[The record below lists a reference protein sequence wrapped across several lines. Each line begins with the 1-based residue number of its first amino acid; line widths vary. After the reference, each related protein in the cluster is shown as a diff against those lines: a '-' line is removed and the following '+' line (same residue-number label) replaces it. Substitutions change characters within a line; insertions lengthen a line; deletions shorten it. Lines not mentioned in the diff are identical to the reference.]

1 MRKSTILL
9 SSYCLLSGVAF
20 AGAFDPL
27 PMPTQT
33 VSGRQVI
40 INVPQTR
47 LFVLENGKLTHV
59 FPIAVGKSLTKT
71 PLGEYKVTDIRRN
84 PTWFVP
90 ASIQAEMRQSGK
102 NVETAVPPGP
112 GNPLGP
118 VFIRFG
124 DPALGLGMHG
134 TNVPSSVPGFRSHG
148 CVRLRSP
155 DALKLAAL
163 MEKGV
168 PVTVTYQPVLLNND
182 ENGNLWVT
190 AFADHYKQAA
200 APAKLSAQVK
210 DLASRWSSETGRT
223 LDEKRLLTAVQAR
236 EGKPVCVTCEQ
247 SAPARNPQHPVSPKP
262 DTAPAETA
270 PAESTPSAAPVE
282 QAQPAAP
289 ADGGA
294 AARSGN
300 AQTRAGVLPVRNGG

>member
-1 MRKSTILL
+1 MRTFTFLL
-9 SSYCLLSGVAF
+9 SSHCLLLAT
-20 AGAFDPL
+20 APAMAANFDPL
-27 PMPTQT
+27 PVITQS

-71 PLGEYKVTDIRRN
+71 PVGEYKVTDIRHN

-102 NVETAVPPGP
+102 PVETVVPPGP
-112 GNPLGP
+112 NNPLGP

-124 DPALGLGMHG
+124 EPALGLGMHG
-134 TNVPSSVPGFRSHG
+134 TNAPSSVPGFRSHG

-168 PVTVTYQPVLLNND
+168 PVTVTYQPVLLSND
-182 ENGNLWVT
+182 EQGHLWVT
-190 AFADHYKQAA
+190 AFADRYNQAPSQSRLA
-200 APAKLSAQVK
+200 TQVK
-210 DLASRWSSETGRT
+210 ELAARWSSETGRA
-223 LDEKRLLTAVQAR
+223 LDEQRLSLAIKAR
-236 EGKPVCVTCEQ
+236 EGKPVCVTCDVPASSQ
-247 SAPARNPQHPVSPKP
+247 PATPRPDGAPATPMPADP
-262 DTAPAETA
+262 APME
-270 PAESTPSAAPVE
+270 AAPNAPPTE
-282 QAQPAAP
+282 QAQPT
-289 ADGGA
+289 GGSLNRQPGSQVRA
-294 AARSGN
+294 SLD
-300 AQTRAGVLPVRNGG
+300 TRRGG

>member
-134 TNVPSSVPGFRSHG
+134 TNHHLVLDKTVRADIAVTANPCPGQHHAKLPDLAMRANLARLHIRQRVNKIRERFNSIHRHDLGSGFPRTGRVVNWPSYAEPATGSNHPARRMVTCSTPPSS
-148 CVRLRSP
+148 
-155 DALKLAAL
+155 
-163 MEKGV
+163 
-168 PVTVTYQPVLLNND
+168 
-182 ENGNLWVT
+182 
-190 AFADHYKQAA
+190 
-200 APAKLSAQVK
+200 
-210 DLASRWSSETGRT
+210 
-223 LDEKRLLTAVQAR
+223 
-236 EGKPVCVTCEQ
+236 
-247 SAPARNPQHPVSPKP
+247 
-262 DTAPAETA
+262 
-270 PAESTPSAAPVE
+270 
-282 QAQPAAP
+282 
-289 ADGGA
+289 
-294 AARSGN
+294 
-300 AQTRAGVLPVRNGG
+300 

>member
-1 MRKSTILL
+1 MRTFTILL
-9 SSYCLLSGVAF
+9 SSHSLLFAAAPAF
-20 AGAFDPL
+20 AANFDPL
-27 PMPTQT
+27 PAVPQT

-71 PLGEYKVTDIRRN
+71 PLGEYKVTDIRHN

-102 NVETAVPPGP
+102 PVEVSVPPGP
-112 GNPLGP
+112 SNPLGP

-124 DPALGLGMHG
+124 DPGLGLGMHG
-134 TNVPSSVPGFRSHG
+134 TNMPSSVPGFRSHG

-182 ENGNLWVT
+182 EQGNLWVT
-190 AFADHYKQAA
+190 AFADRYNQAM
-200 APAKLSAQVK
+200 APAKQIEQAK
-210 DLASRWSSETGRT
+210 ELAARWSADSGRP
-223 LDEKRLLTAVQAR
+223 LDEKRLMSAVKAR
-236 EGKPVCVTCEQ
+236 EGKPVCVTCDAPASASPLTPSKPRPD
-247 SAPARNPQHPVSPKP
+247 SAPAEPM
-262 DTAPAETA
+262 E
-270 PAESTPSAAPVE
+270 AAPNGAAPSE
-282 QAQPAAP
+282 QAQPT
-289 ADGGA
+289 GGNLRRPNSQ
-294 AARSGN
+294 AR
-300 AQTRAGVLPVRNGG
+300 AQTQQRGG